1 MRPKEKIMRRTSI
14 VALIALAL
22 APLRGWAEEP
32 DFSKILAEI
41 DGMASFQNVDF
52 TANITV
58 VSEKPGEDAGVLQAR
73 FFRRDR
79 QDMSC
84 IVILKPDAQKGQGY
98 LLAEDNMWFY
108 DPESRK
114 FAHTSLKENFGDSK
128 AKNSDL
134 TGSSLAKD
142 YRIEK
147 TEKGKLGSFETYIID
162 LKAVN
167 NEVPYPHM
175 RIWIRQDNYLVLKA
189 EDYSLSERL
198 MRTAYYP
205 HYVKIEDRYFP
216 DKMLFVDEL
225 KKGEKTQMTFTEVST
240 APLPDTVFTKT
251 YLERVNR

>member
-1 MRPKEKIMRRTSI
+1 MRPKERIMRRTSI
-14 VALIALAL
+14 VVLIALAV
-22 APLRGWAEEP
+22 APWRISAEEP
-32 DFSKILAEI
+32 DFPKILAEI
-41 DGMASFQNVDF
+41 DEMASFQNADF
-52 TANITV
+52 TATITI
-58 VSEKPGEDAGVLQAR
+58 VSEKPGEDASVLQAR
-73 FFRRDR
+73 MFRRDR
-79 QDMSC
+79 KEMFC

-98 LLAEDNMWFY
+98 LQAEDNLWFY

-114 FAHTSLKENFGDSK
+114 FAHTSLKENFQDSK

-134 TGSSLAKD
+134 TASSLAKD

-162 LKAVN
+162 LKAAN
-167 NEVPYPHM
+167 NEVPYPHL
-175 RIWIRQDNYLVLKA
+175 RIWIRQDNYLVLKT

-225 KKGEKTQMTFTEVST
+225 KKGEKTQLTFTDVST
-240 APLPDTVFTKT
+240 ASLPDSVFTKT